1 VFVPE
6 GSTRTVKVA
15 VGTRVVTVEV
25 RASSDSVGI
34 CKTAGDSSTGN
45 VEDVEDSEE
54 EAVAERAPKNSL
66 RKRSPFKP
74 CAFTS
79 ESESPV
85 GARASAEIWVGVQV
99 DTGRPRVDE
108 MRGPP
113 GSDGDDSDD
122 PDDPEG
128 KGEGGVGTDKAPK

>member
-25 RASSDSVGI
+25 RASTDSIGL

-54 EAVAERAPKNSL
+54 EAVAERAPKNPL

-74 CAFTS
+74 CAFTP
-79 ESESPV
+79 ESDSPV
-85 GARASAEIWVGVQV
+85 GADASAWICVGIRV
-99 DTGRPRVDE
+99 DTGRAGVDE

-113 GSDGDDSDD
+113 GSDGDDLN
-122 PDDPEG
+122 DPEG
-128 KGEGGVGTDKAPK
+128 EGEGGAGAAKAPK